1 MENLL
6 ELLGREILDS
16 DTDFEYTKNWL
27 AANRLLDSKRFV
39 VYDKDK
45 EILSARMDPEI
56 GKQVWYEKKN
66 LIRDFIVAIFAGIL
80 MFFAGL
86 YLGYA
91 AKGENFWLYRKLFPD
106 RIATET
112 MAAWD
117 AINENGQ
124 FVAEDGKAYTYYVLV
139 AGDKV
144 SLSGETCAD
153 LSELKTR
160 LTEIKRENT
169 VIIIDSFA
177 VSSLYRGVKDMLNEM
192 GIDYEETR

>member
-1 MENLL
+1 MIPWTLIIIGALL
-6 ELLGREILDS
+6 VIFGVLGLISLWVLPF
-16 DTDFEYTKNWL
+16 FE
-27 AANRLLDSKRFV
+27 RFEV

-45 EILSARMDPEI
+45 EIISARMDPEI

-80 MFFAGL
+80 MFFAGM

-91 AKGENFWLYRKLFPD
+91 AKGEDFWLYRKLFPD
-106 RIATET
+106 RLTVET
-112 MAAWD
+112 MAWD

-124 FVAEDGKAYTYYVLV
+124 FVDEDGKAYTYYVLIS
-139 AGDKV
+139 GDTV

-153 LSELKTR
+153 LEELKSR

-177 VSSLYRGVKDMLNEM
+177 AASTYRGVRAMLNEM

>member
-1 MENLL
+1 MIPWTLIIIGALL
-6 ELLGREILDS
+6 VIFGVLGLISLWVLPF
-16 DTDFEYTKNWL
+16 FE
-27 AANRLLDSKRFV
+27 RFEV

-45 EILSARMDPEI
+45 EIISARMDPEI

-80 MFFAGL
+80 MFFAGM

-106 RIATET
+106 RLTVET
-112 MAAWD
+112 MAWD

-124 FVAEDGKAYTYYVLV
+124 FVDEDGKAYTYYVLIS
-139 AGDKV
+139 GDTV

-153 LSELKTR
+153 LEELKSR

-177 VSSLYRGVKDMLNEM
+177 AASTYRGVRAMLNEM

>member
-1 MENLL
+1 MIPWTLIIVGALL
-6 ELLGREILDS
+6 VIFGVLGLISLWVLPF
-16 DTDFEYTKNWL
+16 FE
-27 AANRLLDSKRFV
+27 RFEV

-45 EILSARMDPEI
+45 EILAARMDAEI

-91 AKGENFWLYRKLFPD
+91 AKGDDFWLYRKLFPD

-112 MAAWD
+112 MAWD

-153 LSELKTR
+153 LSELSW
-160 LTEIKRENT
+160 
-169 VIIIDSFA
+169 V
-177 VSSLYRGVKDMLNEM
+177 
-192 GIDYEETR
+192 

>member
-1 MENLL
+1 MIPWTLIIVGGLL
-6 ELLGREILDS
+6 VIFGVLGLISLWVLPF
-16 DTDFEYTKNWL
+16 FE
-27 AANRLLDSKRFV
+27 RFEV

-153 LSELKTR
+153 LLELKTR

>member
-1 MENLL
+1 MIPWTLIIIGALL
-6 ELLGREILDS
+6 VIFGVLGLISLWVLPF
-16 DTDFEYTKNWL
+16 FE
-27 AANRLLDSKRFV
+27 RFEV

-45 EILSARMDPEI
+45 EILAARMDAEV

-66 LIRDFIVAIFAGIL
+66 LIRDFIVAIFAGSL
-80 MFFAGL
+80 MFFAGM

-91 AKGENFWLYRKLFPD
+91 AKGEDFWPYRKLFPD
-106 RIATET
+106 RLTVET
-112 MAAWD
+112 MAWD

-124 FVAEDGKAYTYYVLV
+124 FVDEDGKAYTYYVLIS
-139 AGDKV
+139 GDTV

-153 LSELKTR
+153 LEELKSR

-177 VSSLYRGVKDMLNEM
+177 AASTYRGVRAMLNEM